1 MTDNTL
7 SSGNRFDNYAYALT
21 SLNAART
28 PDKTALTY
36 RGERYSFAQFNQ
48 TVNQTANALLS
59 LGIKAG
65 DHVGVLL
72 HDALPIAETYLALA
86 KVGATII
93 AINPYWDDDT
103 MTAMLTHCQANAI
116 LTQQADQPRMQPL
129 RASLANIGN
138 WIQLEAGEL
147 PADTGSLMTA
157 RSEASTGEPP
167 LGAGG
172 NDPLAFFFTSGTTG
186 LPKAVI
192 HTHSSCRA
200 MADIFYAIPQA
211 EDSMWGTGTII
222 WGIGFPCTIGAALHV
237 GMPIVLEDDFGP
249 AGLLDAIQRQP
260 ISHFCV
266 IPSFFSDLLG
276 NHPHADIDLDSVR
289 VILLGGE
296 PLAENLLKKIQQRLP
311 RAGVYSFYG
320 QTEAPYTCIG
330 RLDDGTQASNASGI
344 ARPSCAAQ
352 VLDPAG
358 EAVQGVPG
366 ELAVTGPHLMTAYY
380 QQPEKTAEAL
390 RDGWFFSGDL
400 AIQDLDGRITV
411 LGRREDA
418 IVREGQFVQPLT
430 IEDVV
435 LGIPGVTEA
444 GAVGVARGEEHAI
457 VLAVTTADNGPN
469 ETDIAAVLAEKLPAH
484 ATPDHIVI
492 ADELPHSND
501 NSGGR
506 GKLLRREIRE
516 RYAHLVN

>member
-1 MTDNTL
+1 MTNNNT
-7 SSGNRFDNYAYALT
+7 RFDNYAYALT

-36 RGERYSFAQFNQ
+36 RGERYSFARFNA
-48 TVNQTANALLS
+48 TVNQTANALLA
-59 LGIKAG
+59 LGVKPG
-65 DHVGVLL
+65 DHIGVLL

-86 KVGATII
+86 KIGATII

-103 MTAMLTHCQANAI
+103 MQAMLEHCEANAMLT
-116 LTQQADQPRMQPL
+116 QQCDSERMQPL
-129 RASLANIGN
+129 RAAPGKISN
-138 WIQLEAGEL
+138 WIQLEAEEL
-147 PADTGSLMTA
+147 PADTGSLLA
-157 RSEASTGEPP
+157 NRENASTDEPA
-167 LGAGG
+167 LGASGS
-172 NDPLAFFFTSGTTG
+172 DPLAFFFTSGTTG

-276 NHPHADIDLDSVR
+276 NHPHDDIDLDSVR

-311 RAGVYSFYG
+311 GAGVYSFYG

-330 RLDDGTQASNASGI
+330 RLDDGSQASNSSGI

-358 EAVQGVPG
+358 KPVQEVPG

-380 QQPEKTAEAL
+380 RQPEKTDEAL

-400 AIQDLDGRITV
+400 AIQGNDGRITV

-435 LGIPGVTEA
+435 LGIGGVTEA
-444 GAVGVARGEEHAI
+444 GAVGVARGDEHAI
-457 VLAVTTADNGPN
+457 VLAVTTVDNGPS
-469 ETDIAAVLAEKLPAH
+469 EEDIASALADKLPAH
-484 ATPDHIVI
+484 ARPDRIVI

-501 NSGGR
+501 NSGGK

-516 RYAHLVN
+516 RYAHLVE